1 MNAQAHILVVDDEAQ
16 IQRFLGHALT
26 ASGYTV
32 AAALDGKSALKLF
45 AGGGVDLAIVDL
57 GLPGIDGLT
66 VIGQIRQTSDLPI
79 IVLSANDTEDRK
91 IEALDMGADDF
102 VGKPFGIGELLARVR
117 ACLRKRQGNA
127 AASERLEAG
136 GIVVDLAAHKA
147 TRDGETLRLTPKE
160 FELLAL
166 LMANADRV
174 MTHRQILEK
183 IWGKAHTEDV
193 AYLRVFVGQ
202 LRQKIEAIPAE
213 PKRIVTEPGIGY
225 RFIAG

>member
-1 MNAQAHILVVDDEAQ
+1 MNAQPHILVVDDETQ

-32 AAALDGKSALKLF
+32 AAAADGKAALKLF
-45 AGGGVDLAIVDL
+45 ASGGIDLAIVDL

-147 TRDGETLRLTPKE
+147 TCDGETLRLTPKE

>member
-213 PKRIVTEPGIGY
+213 PKRVVTEPGIGY

>member
-1 MNAQAHILVVDDEAQ
+1 MNAQANILVVDDEAQ

-32 AAALDGKSALKLF
+32 ATAADGKAALKLF
-45 AGGGVDLAIVDL
+45 AGGGIDLAIVDL

-79 IVLSANDTEDRK
+79 IVLSANDAEDRK

-117 ACLRKRQGNA
+117 ACLRKRQSSVA
-127 AASERLEAG
+127 TERLEAG
-136 GIVVDLAAHKA
+136 GIALDLAAHKA
-147 TRDGETLRLTPKE
+147 TRDGEALRLTPKE

-174 MTHRQILEK
+174 MTHRQILER

-213 PKRIVTEPGIGY
+213 PKRIVTELGIGY